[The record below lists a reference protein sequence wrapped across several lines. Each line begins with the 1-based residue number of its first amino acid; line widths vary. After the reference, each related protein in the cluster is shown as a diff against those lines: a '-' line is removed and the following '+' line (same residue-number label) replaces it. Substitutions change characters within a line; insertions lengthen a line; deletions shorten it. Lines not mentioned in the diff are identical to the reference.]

1 VGNPPSL
8 DQHDVD
14 IAAACRVEQALAG
27 FSLRRPGANL
37 PHLLWQW
44 ASPAGRRIPA
54 SPVLHGEGLLIVGGH
69 AGVEASSTHFRLLP
83 CLAEDLA

>member
-1 VGNPPSL
+1 MRSTPPTARPAAGNPPSL

-37 PHLLWQW
+37 PHLQ
-44 ASPAGRRIPA
+44 
-54 SPVLHGEGLLIVGGH
+54 
-69 AGVEASSTHFRLLP
+69 
-83 CLAEDLA
+83 